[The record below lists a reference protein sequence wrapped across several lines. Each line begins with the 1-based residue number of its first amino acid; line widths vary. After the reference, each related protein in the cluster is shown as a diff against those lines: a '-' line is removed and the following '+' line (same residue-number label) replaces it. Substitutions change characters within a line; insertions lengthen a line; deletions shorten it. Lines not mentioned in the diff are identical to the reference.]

1 MARKSR
7 KQIAVEE
14 PVIEPVSSE
23 VFSTAIYARL
33 SVENSGKSEKV
44 DVIANQ
50 IEICKSYIAERP
62 YLNLID
68 TYVDNGRTGT
78 VFDRPEFNRLMNDIR
93 TGRIKCLV
101 VRDLSRFGRDY
112 IEAGTYLER
121 VFPQIGL
128 RFIAIKENYD
138 NFDADGSGE
147 SLIIPLQN
155 MINTL
160 YSKDI
165 SRKVSTALKAQMESG
180 EFKKRNLPYGYR
192 WDEEHSNM
200 VFDEETAPIVRKIF
214 QWKIEGLSLPAI
226 ADRLDAM
233 NAPNPEFQKYQ
244 VGVRTGNATAKKI
257 WNKSSLTTILDNPHY
272 VGDTVLGR
280 TLNAIYKGVKNQH
293 IDREEWIVF
302 PNTHEA
308 IISREDF
315 QKVQELRDAAARTRI
330 EKMERTEKI
339 RATLINL
346 FEDKIICADCGDT
359 VLGRTLNAIYKG
371 VKNQHIDREEWIVFP
386 NTHEAIISRE
396 DFQKVQE
403 LRDAAARTRI
413 EKMERTEKIRAT
425 LINLFEDKIICA
437 DCGRKLYFHRKRVDK
452 RKDGAWYAFYE
463 CSSSVKRGNLCTPH
477 YTRQDKLEADV
488 LAAIQLQVKA
498 ALNYDKL
505 LAKLRNSEGERSIR
519 DQQNALI
526 TSLNLKLSGISK
538 KRTRLYEDF
547 TEGILDEEEYVF
559 AKKAYDEQYAN
570 LSRRLDEAVQRKVKF
585 AEAMSEDNKWL
596 TLMKSVSGATMLSQ
610 ELVDESVELVKVH
623 EDGSIELVMK
633 YGDIYALTVQSIK
646 EVQEAM

>member
-14 PVIEPVSSE
+14 PVIESVSSE

-138 NFDADGSGE
+138 NFDTDGSGE

-200 VFDEETAPIVRKIF
+200 VFDEETAPIVQKIF

-233 NAPNPEFQKYQ
+233 NAPNPEFQ
-244 VGVRTGNATAKKI
+244 V
-257 WNKSSLTTILDNPHY
+257 S
-272 VGDTVLGR
+272 
-280 TLNAIYKGVKNQH
+280 
-293 IDREEWIVF
+293 
-302 PNTHEA
+302 
-308 IISREDF
+308 
-315 QKVQELRDAAARTRI
+315 
-330 EKMERTEKI
+330 
-339 RATLINL
+339 
-346 FEDKIICADCGDT
+346 
-359 VLGRTLNAIYKG
+359 
-371 VKNQHIDREEWIVFP
+371 
-386 NTHEAIISRE
+386 
-396 DFQKVQE
+396 
-403 LRDAAARTRI
+403 
-413 EKMERTEKIRAT
+413 
-425 LINLFEDKIICA
+425 
-437 DCGRKLYFHRKRVDK
+437 
-452 RKDGAWYAFYE
+452 
-463 CSSSVKRGNLCTPH
+463 
-477 YTRQDKLEADV
+477 
-488 LAAIQLQVKA
+488 
-498 ALNYDKL
+498 
-505 LAKLRNSEGERSIR
+505 
-519 DQQNALI
+519 
-526 TSLNLKLSGISK
+526 
-538 KRTRLYEDF
+538 
-547 TEGILDEEEYVF
+547 
-559 AKKAYDEQYAN
+559 
-570 LSRRLDEAVQRKVKF
+570 SRRPHRQCYGK
-585 AEAMSEDNKWL
+585 EDL
-596 TLMKSVSGATMLSQ
+596 
-610 ELVDESVELVKVH
+610 E
-623 EDGSIELVMK
+623 
-633 YGDIYALTVQSIK
+633 
-646 EVQEAM
+646 

>member
-7 KQIAVEE
+7 KVTAAE
-14 PVIEPVSSE
+14 PIMEAAPAQR
-23 VFSTAIYARL
+23 FPTAIYARL

-44 DVIANQ
+44 DIIANQ
-50 IEICKSYIAERP
+50 IEICKSYLTERP
-62 YLNLID
+62 YLDLVD

-78 VFDRPEFNRLMNDIR
+78 VFDRPEFNRLMTDIR
-93 TGRIKCLV
+93 SGRIKCLV

-112 IEAGTYLER
+112 IETGTFLER
-121 VFPQIGL
+121 IFPQIGL
-128 RFIAIKENYD
+128 RFISIKEN
-138 NFDADGSGE
+138 FDSFDTGGNSE
-147 SLIIPLQN
+147 SLLIPLQN
-155 MINTL
+155 MVNSL

-192 WDEEHSNM
+192 WDDEHSNM

-233 NAPNPEFQKYQ
+233 DAPNPEFQKYQ
-244 VGVRTGNATAKKI
+244 VGVRTGNATAKKV
-257 WNKSSLTTILDNPHY
+257 WNKSTLTSILDNPHY

-293 IDREEWIVF
+293 IDRENWIVF
-302 PNTHEA
+302 PDTHEA

-315 QKVQELRDAAARTRI
+315 QKVREMREAAARARI
-330 EKMERTEKI
+330 EKMERSEEI

-346 FEDKIICADCGDT
+346 FDGKIVCA
-359 VLGRTLNAIYKG
+359 
-371 VKNQHIDREEWIVFP
+371 E
-386 NTHEAIISRE
+386 
-396 DFQKVQE
+396 
-403 LRDAAARTRI
+403 
-413 EKMERTEKIRAT
+413 
-425 LINLFEDKIICA
+425 
-437 DCGRKLYFHRKRVDK
+437 CGRKLYFHRKRVDK

-463 CSSSVKRGNLCTPH
+463 CSSSVKRGNLCMPH

-526 TSLNLKLSGISK
+526 TSLNLKLSGVSK

-547 TEGILDEEEYVF
+547 TEGILDEEEYAF
-559 AKKAYDEQYAN
+559 AKKAYDEQYAD

>member
-14 PVIEPVSSE
+14 PVVESVSSE

-244 VGVRTGNATAKKI
+244 VGVRTGNATAKEI

-293 IDREEWIVF
+293 MRPRGSGLCF

-315 QKVQELRDAAARTRI
+315 QKVRGNARSGCCKRQGMT
-330 EKMERTEKI
+330 KMERTEEI
-339 RATLINL
+339 RATLDQSL
-346 FEDKIICADCGDT
+346 FEDKI
-359 VLGRTLNAIYKG
+359 V
-371 VKNQHIDREEWIVFP
+371 
-386 NTHEAIISRE
+386 
-396 DFQKVQE
+396 
-403 LRDAAARTRI
+403 
-413 EKMERTEKIRAT
+413 
-425 LINLFEDKIICA
+425 CA
-437 DCGRKLYFHRKRVDK
+437 DCGRKLYFPSQARSTSAS
-452 RKDGAWYAFYE
+452 DGAWYAFYE
-463 CSSSVKRGNLCTPH
+463 CSSLRSSGGRSLYATLYAAGHSSKRCACGDPASSQRPRSQL
-477 YTRQDKLEADV
+477 RQ
-488 LAAIQLQVKA
+488 AACQAEKQRRRDAASAINRMRSLQA
-498 ALNYDKL
+498 
-505 LAKLRNSEGERSIR
+505 
-519 DQQNALI
+519 
-526 TSLNLKLSGISK
+526 
-538 KRTRLYEDF
+538 
-547 TEGILDEEEYVF
+547 
-559 AKKAYDEQYAN
+559 
-570 LSRRLDEAVQRKVKF
+570 
-585 AEAMSEDNKWL
+585 
-596 TLMKSVSGATMLSQ
+596 
-610 ELVDESVELVKVH
+610 
-623 EDGSIELVMK
+623 
-633 YGDIYALTVQSIK
+633 
-646 EVQEAM
+646 

>member
-7 KQIAVEE
+7 KQIAVED
-14 PVIEPVSSE
+14 PVIESVSSE

-180 EFKKRNLPYGYR
+180 DFKKRNLPYGYR

-214 QWKIEGLSLPAI
+214 QWKIEGLQNPSGCPMLHFLSIQRNLSGSRNSHTVA
-226 ADRLDAM
+226 AVCRFRYTGFQY
-233 NAPNPEFQKYQ
+233 NAPSGSIHY
-244 VGVRTGNATAKKI
+244 GKK
-257 WNKSSLTTILDNPHY
+257 P
-272 VGDTVLGR
+272 
-280 TLNAIYKGVKNQH
+280 
-293 IDREEWIVF
+293 
-302 PNTHEA
+302 
-308 IISREDF
+308 
-315 QKVQELRDAAARTRI
+315 
-330 EKMERTEKI
+330 
-339 RATLINL
+339 
-346 FEDKIICADCGDT
+346 
-359 VLGRTLNAIYKG
+359 
-371 VKNQHIDREEWIVFP
+371 
-386 NTHEAIISRE
+386 
-396 DFQKVQE
+396 
-403 LRDAAARTRI
+403 
-413 EKMERTEKIRAT
+413 
-425 LINLFEDKIICA
+425 
-437 DCGRKLYFHRKRVDK
+437 
-452 RKDGAWYAFYE
+452 
-463 CSSSVKRGNLCTPH
+463 
-477 YTRQDKLEADV
+477 
-488 LAAIQLQVKA
+488 
-498 ALNYDKL
+498 
-505 LAKLRNSEGERSIR
+505 SIR
-519 DQQNALI
+519 LP
-526 TSLNLKLSGISK
+526 
-538 KRTRLYEDF
+538 
-547 TEGILDEEEYVF
+547 V
-559 AKKAYDEQYAN
+559 
-570 LSRRLDEAVQRKVKF
+570 
-585 AEAMSEDNKWL
+585 W
-596 TLMKSVSGATMLSQ
+596 SQ
-610 ELVDESVELVKVH
+610 C
-623 EDGSIELVMK
+623 
-633 YGDIYALTVQSIK
+633 
-646 EVQEAM
+646 

>member
-7 KQIAVEE
+7 KVTAAE
-14 PVIEPVSSE
+14 PIMEAAPAQR
-23 VFSTAIYARL
+23 FPTAIYARL

-50 IEICKSYIAERP
+50 IEICKSYLTERP
-62 YLNLID
+62 YLNLVD

-78 VFDRPEFNRLMNDIR
+78 VFDRPEFNRLMTDIR
-93 TGRIKCLV
+93 SGRIKCLV

-112 IEAGTYLER
+112 IETGTFLER
-121 VFPQIGL
+121 IFPQIGL
-128 RFIAIKENYD
+128 RFISIKEN
-138 NFDADGSGE
+138 FDSFDTGGNSE
-147 SLIIPLQN
+147 SLLIPLQN
-155 MINTL
+155 MVNSL

-165 SRKVSTALKAQMESG
+165 SRKVSTALKAKMESG

-192 WDEEHSNM
+192 WDDEHSNM

-293 IDREEWIVF
+293 IDRENWIVF
-302 PNTHEA
+302 PDTHEA

-315 QKVQELRDAAARTRI
+315 QKVREMREAAARARV
-330 EKMERTEKI
+330 EKMERSEEI

-346 FEDKIICADCGDT
+346 FDGKIVCAECG
-359 VLGRTLNAIYKG
+359 K
-371 VKNQHIDREEWIVFP
+371 
-386 NTHEAIISRE
+386 
-396 DFQKVQE
+396 
-403 LRDAAARTRI
+403 
-413 EKMERTEKIRAT
+413 
-425 LINLFEDKIICA
+425 
-437 DCGRKLYFHRKRVDK
+437 KLYYHRKRIDKDK
-452 RKDGAWYAFYE
+452 RGRWYAFYE
-463 CSSSVKRGNLCTPH
+463 CSTSVGRRYEHCTPH
-477 YTRQDKLEADV
+477 YTRQDILEEKV
-488 LAAIQLQVKA
+488 LASIQLQVKA
-498 ALNYDKL
+498 ALDYDKL
-505 LAKLRNSEGERSIR
+505 LDKLRGSEGEKNIR

-526 TSLNLKLSGISK
+526 TSLNLRISGVSK
-538 KRTRLYEDF
+538 KRTRLYEDYV
-547 TEGILDEEEYVF
+547 EGVLDEEEYAF
-559 AKKAYDEQYAN
+559 AKKSYDEQFTE
-570 LSRRLDEAVQRKVKF
+570 LSRRLDEAVQRRSKF
-585 AEAMSEDNKWL
+585 NEAMSVDNKWI
-596 TLMKSVSGATMLSQ
+596 TLMKSVSTATRLSQ
-610 ELVDESVELVKVH
+610 ELVDETIELVKVH
-623 EDGSIELVMK
+623 EGGLVELVMK
-633 YGDIYALTVQSIK
+633 YSDLYALTIQSIK

>member
-14 PVIEPVSSE
+14 PVVESVSSE

-302 PNTHEA
+302 PNNCKRAMTRRKNKAGIRYFQCIHSVNNGNTDCPVGRSFPEMDIEKVVFHALTQFLALAQKEA
-308 IISREDF
+308 IQNREVGDLRKSAIKECADKIRTL
-315 QKVQELRDAAARTRI
+315 QKQNEQHKASKLRLYEKYAAGSITKEAYIQQKAAADVKIAENDGAIQRSHERMKELDSETACSD
-330 EKMERTEKI
+330 EKLDAVCEQY
-339 RATLINL
+339 
-346 FEDKIICADCGDT
+346 ADCKALT
-359 VLGRTLNAIYKG
+359 YELTHAFISAVYIYDLD
-371 VKNQHIDREEWIVFP
+371 NIEIVWKFK
-386 NTHEAIISRE
+386 
-396 DFQKVQE
+396 DF
-403 LRDAAARTRI
+403 LT
-413 EKMERTEKIRAT
+413 T
-425 LINLFEDKIICA
+425 
-437 DCGRKLYFHRKRVDK
+437 
-452 RKDGAWYAFYE
+452 
-463 CSSSVKRGNLCTPH
+463 
-477 YTRQDKLEADV
+477 
-488 LAAIQLQVKA
+488 
-498 ALNYDKL
+498 
-505 LAKLRNSEGERSIR
+505 SEGE
-519 DQQNALI
+519 
-526 TSLNLKLSGISK
+526 
-538 KRTRLYEDF
+538 
-547 TEGILDEEEYVF
+547 
-559 AKKAYDEQYAN
+559 AK
-570 LSRRLDEAVQRKVKF
+570 
-585 AEAMSEDNKWL
+585 
-596 TLMKSVSGATMLSQ
+596 
-610 ELVDESVELVKVH
+610 
-623 EDGSIELVMK
+623 
-633 YGDIYALTVQSIK
+633 
-646 EVQEAM
+646 